1 MQNNVIRILTFLHL
15 LQRHTDEKH
24 PLTRLQLS
32 EMMEEKG
39 FSLNRKTLYEYV
51 KQLNEVGYQIV
62 VKKSGDYGYYLTNKP
77 FSFAQAKLLVDAVQT
92 SRVLEKETSVQLISN
107 IASLMSQYES
117 AQLKRKLYMSE
128 RPKTFN
134 KNIYDLI
141 DKIHGAIQD
150 NRQLSFRYF
159 DWTLNHR
166 NEKEKCYRHDG
177 KEYIVSPYS
186 LVWAEDSYYM
196 VAHYSEYSGL
206 SNFRVD
212 RMDLLVVLKEKRV
225 ALSAATNQA
234 DFNLAKYSQRLFS
247 MFVGEVNEVV
257 LLVDED
263 LLSVMI
269 DRFSNHA
276 TYTRK
281 NNKIEVKVSLEVS
294 PPFLAWVFQFN
305 NKVKIMAPTTLKKMF
320 KKHTES
326 VYLQYQED

>member
-1 MQNNVIRILTFLHL
+1 MQNNVVRILTFLHL
-15 LQRHTDEKH
+15 LQKHMDEKH
-24 PLTRLQLS
+24 PLTRKELTEL
-32 EMMEEKG
+32 MEEKG

-51 KQLNEVGYQIV
+51 KQLSDVGYPIV
-62 VKKSGDYGYYLTNKP
+62 VKKSGDYGYYLINTP

-92 SRVLEKETSVQLISN
+92 SRVLEKDTSVQLISN

-196 VAHYSEYSGL
+196 VAHYPEYEGL

-212 RMDLLVVLKEKRV
+212 RMDLLVVLKSKRV
-225 ALSAATNQA
+225 SLSLATNQV

-247 MFVGEVNEVV
+247 MFVGKVNEVV

-281 NNKIEVKVSLEVS
+281 NNKIEVKVSIEVS
-294 PPFLAWVFQFN
+294 PPFLAWVFQFK
-305 NKVKIMAPTTLKKMF
+305 NKVKILAPDSLQKMF
-320 KKHTES
+320 VEHVES
-326 VYLQYQED
+326 VLKQY

>member
-1 MQNNVIRILTFLHL
+1 MQNNVVRILTFLHL
-15 LQRHTDEKH
+15 LQKHTDEKH
-24 PLTRLQLS
+24 PLTRKELTEL
-32 EMMEEKG
+32 MEEKG

-51 KQLNEVGYQIV
+51 KQLSDVGYPIV
-62 VKKSGDYGYYLTNKP
+62 VKKSGDYGYYLINTP

-92 SRVLEKETSVQLISN
+92 SRVLEKDTSVQLISN

-196 VAHYSEYSGL
+196 VAHYPEYEGL

-212 RMDLLVVLKEKRV
+212 RMDLLVVLKSKRV
-225 ALSAATNQA
+225 SLSLATNQV

-247 MFVGEVNEVV
+247 MFVGKVNEVV

-281 NNKIEVKVSLEVS
+281 NNKIEVKVSIEVS
-294 PPFLAWVFQFN
+294 PPFLAWVFQFK
-305 NKVKIMAPTTLKKMF
+305 NKVKILAPDSLQKMF
-320 KKHTES
+320 VEHVES
-326 VYLQYQED
+326 VLKQY